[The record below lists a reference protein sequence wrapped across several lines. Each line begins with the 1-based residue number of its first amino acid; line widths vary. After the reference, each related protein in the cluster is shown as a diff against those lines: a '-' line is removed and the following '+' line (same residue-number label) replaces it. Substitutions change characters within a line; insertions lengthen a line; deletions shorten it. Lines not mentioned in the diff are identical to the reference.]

1 MIVASGQIG
10 HKSILD
16 EFVRPTA
23 SNSLHQRVRFF
34 NGKKQ
39 VLINSEWV
47 DCNMC
52 SPALPSH
59 TPPHSIKDWYSYN
72 HTATGVTGGS
82 ITGTTTVNTGTA
94 YTYGVTLTGGTT
106 SGTTAVWYKYEN
118 GAWSN
123 ALTTA
128 PTVTITWVNPIGA
141 KVKAVIINGCQG
153 GTVEIE
159 QNITYNCVN
168 ITAGSLQSVNTME
181 VNTIFTAYA
190 IDSNGSPL
198 GKTWTWAVYGNLT
211 ILAGQGTSS
220 CVIKATGSGGINVV
234 EVVIANTCN
243 SYNPGQ
249 VSITISGTPPV
260 YWNTQQSKSIQKN
273 NCSGGQTGGFYT
285 VVVYANTYSS
295 TSDQADANQK
305 AIDFLNSQYAQDVAN
320 NNALC
325 YSGGTPPIPNEEQSI
340 AFTKDDCSSG
350 TPSVVVYTVAAG
362 AFTST
367 VSQADANQKARD
379 FIYTVPPGESK
390 SRGQLNANANG
401 ICSTNPIYYST
412 ERTDFF
418 QRNNCGPGETGGFAW
433 ITSIAGQYTSTIS
446 VADANAI
453 RDADMQV
460 RANNNGAT
468 CSGSTVYWNTQVE
481 AYFQKQCANGS
492 PGSSHYYSIA
502 ANSYS
507 STVNQQAAQDAA
519 IQALNQ
525 QGQAH
530 ANSVGTCSTGV
541 NFGSV
546 SVLALIQTVGSPSTT
561 TIQLDNNFGSGAS
574 CRIRFRRYVSST
586 VFTLPW
592 DGWHGFVA
600 EGNAG
605 LYSYGTPLDV
615 GTPVEVQIE
624 MASGQIETRTIS
636 VQGF

>member
-16 EFVRPTA
+16 EFGRATS
-23 SNSLHQRVRFF
+23 SNSLHQKVRFF

-59 TPPHSIKDWYSYN
+59 IAPHSIKDWYSYN

-94 YTYGVTLTGGTT
+94 YTYGYTLTGGTT

-118 GAWSN
+118 GVWST
-123 ALTTA
+123 ALGTGATIA
-128 PTVTITWVNPIGA
+128 ITWVNPIGA
-141 KVKAVIINGCQG
+141 KVRANIINGCQG

-168 ITAGSLQSVNTME
+168 ITTGSLQSVNTME

-220 CVIKATGSGGINVV
+220 CVIKATAAGGTNIV

-273 NCSGGQTGGFYT
+273 NCANNQVGGYYT
-285 VVVYANTYSS
+285 VTVNANTYSS
-295 TSDQADANQK
+295 TSNVSDANQK
-305 AIDFLNSQYAQDVAN
+305 ALDFLNSQYAQDVAN

-325 YSGGTPPIPNEEQSI
+325 YGGGGDPIPNQEQSV
-340 AFTKDDCSSG
+340 AFTKNDCSSG
-350 TPSVVVYTVAAG
+350 TPSIVTFTVAAG
-362 AFTST
+362 SFYST
-367 VSQADANQKARD
+367 ISQADANQKARD
-379 FIYTVPPGESK
+379 Y
-390 SRGQLNANANG
+390 ANANG
-401 ICSTNPIYYST
+401 QTYANDNGLCTSTPLYYST
-412 ERTDFF
+412 ERTDLF
-418 QRNNCGPGETGGFAW
+418 QRNNCGSGETGGYAW
-433 ITSIAGQYTSTIS
+433 ITSIAGQYVSTIS
-446 VADANAI
+446 VADANNI
-453 RDADMQV
+453 RDADMQT
-460 RANNNGAT
+460 RANTGGAT
-468 CSGSTVYWNTQVE
+468 CSSSTVYYNTQVE
-481 AYFQKQCANGS
+481 AYFQKQCPNS
-492 PGSSHYYSIA
+492 NPGSSHYFSIA
-502 ANSYS
+502 ANLYS
-507 STVNQQAAQDAA
+507 STVNQQTAQDLALA
-519 IQALNQ
+519 ALNQ

-530 ANSVGTCSTGV
+530 ANSVGTCTT
-541 NFGSV
+541 SV
-546 SVLALIQTVGSPSTT
+546 DWGKISVLALVQTTGSPSTT
-561 TIQLDNNFGSGAS
+561 TIQLDNFTGSGTS
-574 CRIRFRRYVSST
+574 CRIRYRRYIANPAFALSWSPWEPWVS
-586 VFTLPW
+586 
-592 DGWHGFVA
+592 
-600 EGNAG
+600 EGSPG
-605 LYSYGTPLDV
+605 LYAYGVVLSV
-615 GTPVEVQIE
+615 GTTVEVQIE
-624 MASGQIETRTIS
+624 VTSGTIETRYVS
-636 VQGF
+636 VQPL